1 MMKQISN
8 VRFTAT
14 PEAESS
20 FHDDRVVI
28 FHTGKGSLFSSNRTS
43 AQIWRGVEQKL
54 SVDLIAQQIS
64 GEYQIELTTARE
76 HTFGFLTELHQH
88 ALVQREVL
96 S

>member
-1 MMKQISN
+1 MMTQISN
-8 VRFTAT
+8 FRFMAN

-20 FHDDRVVI
+20 FHDDGVVI
-28 FHTGKGSLFSSNRTS
+28 FHAGKGSLFSSNRTG

-54 SVDLIAQQIS
+54 SVDQIAQQIS

-76 HTFGFLTELHQH
+76 HTFGFITDLHRH
-88 ALVQREVL
+88 ALVQREVV

>member
-1 MMKQISN
+1 MTDQIN
-8 VRFTAT
+8 NFRFTAI

-20 FHDDRVVI
+20 FHDDGVVI
-28 FHTGKGSLFSSNRTS
+28 FHTGKGSLFSSNRTG

-54 SVDLIAQQIS
+54 SAAAIAQQIS

-76 HTFGFLTELHQH
+76 HTFGFLAELQRHS
-88 ALVQREVL
+88 LVQREVV